1 MAIFN
6 LEISDNDVDRVF
18 NAICENY
25 GWTEESG
32 QTKGEFTHKVVREF
46 LADNVRAYEIAKAKA
61 EAAAS
66 LDTSVGLSDPS

>member
-18 NAICENY
+18 DAICSNY
-25 GWTEESG
+25 KWTEESG
-32 QTKGEFTHKVVREF
+32 ETKGDFTHKVVRQF

-61 EAAAS
+61 EATAS
-66 LDTSVGLSDPS
+66 IDTSVGLSDPS

>member
-18 NAICENY
+18 NAICSNY

-32 QTKGEFTHKVVREF
+32 QTKGEFTHKVF
-46 LADNVRAYEIAKAKA
+46 
-61 EAAAS
+61 
-66 LDTSVGLSDPS
+66 